1 MVGLDLTCGCTA
13 HSSEA
18 LGARRSGRQ
27 ISKRRFQETLPM
39 PAPQTHRRH
48 SAELPVAATRQ
59 PLTALTCGQQQRKP
73 AALCECKGSV
83 TDEDECRPT
92 ASKIEHEHAPIGTGC
107 GMACTMVPSGE
118 RADGTNSTLRPP
130 CDRPRCRARRAALK
144 HANSCVAKAQLRL
157 VMQAW
162 RHVSQLQRA
171 LRRLESELPRR
182 HHRPTLEAS
191 QLQQALRRQEAEI
204 LRRQH
209 RMLENVLRERRQR
222 RRAAAQEAIRNAIRN
237 AASPQV
243 PAATQPACG
252 VLVIV
257 ARVLLVELA
266 CACAL
271 VAWVVACE

>member
-1 MVGLDLTCGCTA
+1 METD
-13 HSSEA
+13 
-18 LGARRSGRQ
+18 
-27 ISKRRFQETLPM
+27 FQETLPRDRLM

-48 SAELPVAATRQ
+48 IAELPVAATRQ

-73 AALCECKGSV
+73 ALCECKGSV

-118 RADGTNSTLRPP
+118 RADGTNSTVRPP

-209 RMLENVLRERRQR
+209 RMLENVLRERRRR
-222 RRAAAQEAIRNAIRN
+222 RRAAAQEAIRNAVRN